1 MPKIAIIYHSRSG
14 HTKVVAQHI
23 AHGAEQAG
31 GTVALLTSAE
41 AMLHLDALDSMD
53 ALVFG
58 CPTFMGSTS
67 AEFKAFMDA
76 TGNKWRGLKWRNKIA
91 AGFANSSG
99 WSGDK
104 LCTLTQLAIFA
115 AQHGM
120 LWVGLDIKAGFCHS
134 NGSIND
140 LNRIGS
146 WLGLMTQSNDDESP
160 AASPPQ
166 SDRLTAEHF
175 GSRIYEVTKQ
185 FLHGRTNE

>member
-1 MPKIAIIYHSRSG
+1 MPKIAVIYHSRSG

-23 AHGAEQAG
+23 ASGVEQAG
-31 GTVALLTSAE
+31 GKATLFTSVEAVARLDE
-41 AMLHLDALDSMD
+41 LDAMD
-53 ALVFG
+53 ALIFG

-67 AEFKAFMDA
+67 AEFKMFMDA

-104 LCTLTQLAIFA
+104 LCTLTQLSIFA

-120 LWVGLDIKAGFCHS
+120 LWVGLDIKAGFCNSH
-134 NGSIND
+134 GSIHD

-160 AASPPQ
+160 AVSPPQ
-166 SDRLTAEHF
+166 SDRLTAEYF
-175 GSRIYEVTKQ
+175 GNRIYEVTKQ
-185 FLHGRTNE
+185 FLHGKSV